1 MGCPDGVPRGFPA
14 AAPPKEAWVV
24 SPGLPHPTVPPDG
37 PGQPETHLPPRQ
49 RPGQSR
55 EGHRPAEAIKTM
67 RPHKSSG
74 MESMSGAAAALIKHS
89 SDHMFPSTNTTP
101 YPAP

>member
-1 MGCPDGVPRGFPA
+1 MGQASPRPICLQD
-14 AAPPKEAWVV
+14 
-24 SPGLPHPTVPPDG
+24 S
-37 PGQPETHLPPRQ
+37 GQDKAGKDT
-49 RPGQSR
+49 G
-55 EGHRPAEAIKTM
+55 PAEAIKTM

-101 YPAP
+101 HPAP